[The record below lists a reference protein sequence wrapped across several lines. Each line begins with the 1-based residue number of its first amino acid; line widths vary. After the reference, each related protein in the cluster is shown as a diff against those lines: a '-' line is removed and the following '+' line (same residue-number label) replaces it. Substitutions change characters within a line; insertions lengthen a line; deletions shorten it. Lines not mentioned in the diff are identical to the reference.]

1 MGRAEEER
9 KTVVGKEV
17 TQVTEQD
24 GLALQ
29 VKLRTLGFTLNEM
42 RSLWGKF

>member
-1 MGRAEEER
+1 MGRAEEQR
-9 KTVVGKEV
+9 KTVVGVQV

-29 VKLRTLGFTLNEM
+29 VKLRTPDFTLNEM
-42 RSLWGKF
+42 RSLWEKF